1 MPDFITLVNDV
12 LEEQGKT
19 TKDLFKNGVISENTF
34 YKYRHRYPN
43 LKTLLRIANYLQVSI
58 DYLFELSDENKFKP
72 YLIEQKNLYN
82 NIISLIENSKISQRK
97 FSKDLNYSRVNLLR
111 WKKGMLPNIQTL
123 IEISKYFNVPVDD
136 LLEKEHKK

>member
-58 DYLFELSDENKFKP
+58 DYLFELCEENKFKP

-97 FSKDLNYSRVNLLR
+97 FSKDLNYSTVNLLR